1 MDGGEAVEQGYR
13 FGAFRLLPT
22 RRRLLRDD
30 APVQLSPRA
39 ISILITLVE
48 RGDRLV
54 TKDEIF
60 AEVWPGTFV
69 EENNLT
75 VHVSALRKVLGPD
88 VIVTIPGRGYRFT
101 MPVTRPDAEAAPA
114 EAVPEPLPAPAAA
127 TNLPKRLGAVIGR
140 DAELA
145 ELEQRLGE
153 HRLATLT
160 GPSGIGKTRLAI
172 ELGWRLAG
180 RFPDGAWL
188 VDLAPITDP
197 AVVTGATATV
207 LGVALRGA
215 EAPVDTIAAAIGKQ
229 QRLLIIDNCEHL
241 IGAAAELIEMLLQR
255 VPGLTVLATS
265 QETLRLPGEQ
275 VYRLN
280 PLALPPAAATEVA
293 QFGAV
298 TLFVERAR
306 AADRRFGLDAD
317 NAASVAEICR
327 RLEGMPLALEMAAA
341 RLPLLGLDGLRA
353 GLGQR
358 LQMLSSGARTAEWRH
373 RTLRDTVAWS
383 YGLLDPADQR
393 IFRRLAGFVGS
404 FSLDAAVA
412 VAAGDETDR
421 WEAIDAIG
429 RLVDKSLVTAEGGD
443 QPRYRLLETLR
454 LYAAERLAAEGE
466 AEGVAERHARYF
478 TELFDRAYEAWETTP
493 DAEWLAL
500 HRVEIDNVRAA
511 LDWALVDKARAEIAI
526 ALAGT
531 SVLLWG
537 KLSLPAEGR
546 RYVDRATALLDARPP
561 SLIAARL
568 LQQAGGLWHVT
579 DRARALDLLEQSS
592 AIYRQFGEQLE
603 LGSTLRTIGSV
614 LAFMGRHEEAK
625 AILSEAK
632 DLLAASARRKSLC
645 NVMNSLGFLALFM
658 NDTAEARLH
667 FSAALGLAKQQNDES
682 RQIQILVNL
691 AEVEFGLGNID
702 QAVALGREA
711 VPKLRKTAERGH
723 LGWGL
728 VNLASYM
735 IVQNSLK
742 EAIEVSAEGIDIAR
756 EEGGVIL
763 LACMQQRALFAACA
777 GHPRDAARLLGFVD
791 KGYAAAGE
799 DRQPTEFKIYQRL
812 VTELGKSLSEREM
825 AAFAHEGGAWSERDA
840 LAISAMTIAAQSA

>member
-13 FGAFRLLPT
+13 FGAYRLLPT

-30 APVQLSPRA
+30 VPVQLSPRA

-101 MPVTRPDAEAAPA
+101 APVARPDAEAAPA
-114 EAVPEPLPAPAAA
+114 EETQEPISPTAAPA
-127 TNLPKRLGAVIGR
+127 TNLPKRLGTVIGR

-160 GPSGIGKTRLAI
+160 GPSGIGKTRLAV

-197 AVVTGATATV
+197 SVVTGTTATV

-241 IGAAAELIEMLLQR
+241 IGTAAELIEMLLQR

-317 NAASVAEICR
+317 NAASVADICR

-341 RLPLLGLDGLRA
+341 RLPLLGLEGLRA

-383 YGLLDPADQR
+383 YGLLDAADQR
-393 IFRRLAGFVGS
+393 IFRRLAGFAGS

-412 VAAGDETDR
+412 VAAGDEMDR

-466 AEGVAERHARYF
+466 VESVAERHARYF

-500 HRVEIDNVRAA
+500 YRPEIDNVRAA
-511 LDWALVDKARAEIAI
+511 LDWALANEARAEIAI
-526 ALAGT
+526 ALAG
-531 SVLLWG
+531 SAALLWD
-537 KLSLPAEGR
+537 KLSLLSEGR
-546 RYVDRATALLDARPP
+546 RYVDQAAERVTPQTADAV
-561 SLIAARL
+561 AARL
-568 LQQAGGLWHVT
+568 IKQTGGLWHSA
-579 DRARALDLLEQSS
+579 DRLRALGSLEQSVS
-592 AIYRQFGEQLE
+592 LYRRADDLPN
-603 LGSTLRTIGSV
+603 LGTALTTLGSV
-614 LAFMGRHEEAK
+614 LSFLGRHGEARS
-625 AILSEAK
+625 ALIEALQILGTTPR
-632 DLLAASARRKSLC
+632 LKSLF
-645 NVMNSLGFLALFM
+645 NVMNSLGVLALFTD
-658 NDTAEARLH
+658 NTAEAREY
-667 FSAALGLAKQQNDES
+667 FSRALDIARQQRDVT
-682 RQIQILVNL
+682 RQTQIMANL
-691 AEVEFGLGNID
+691 AEVEFGLGNVDRAIE
-702 QAVALGREA
+702 LGHD
-711 VPKLRKTAERGH
+711 VVGKLKSLGEKSY

-728 VNLASYM
+728 VNLASYLISRGSIADAHRIACEGLD
-735 IVQNSLK
+735 IV
-742 EAIEVSAEGIDIAR
+742 R
-756 EEGGVIL
+756 EEGGFIVRVSIQQMAL
-763 LACMQQRALFAACA
+763 LAAEKALYAEAA
-777 GHPRDAARLLGFVD
+777 HLIGFVNAAY
-791 KGYAAAGE
+791 GAAGE
-799 DRQPTEFKIYQRL
+799 SRQPTEQQIYERLMAKLEASLPDLEIERLTQVGSLWAECDAIECVKRKI
-812 VTELGKSLSEREM
+812 
-825 AAFAHEGGAWSERDA
+825 
-840 LAISAMTIAAQSA
+840 AI